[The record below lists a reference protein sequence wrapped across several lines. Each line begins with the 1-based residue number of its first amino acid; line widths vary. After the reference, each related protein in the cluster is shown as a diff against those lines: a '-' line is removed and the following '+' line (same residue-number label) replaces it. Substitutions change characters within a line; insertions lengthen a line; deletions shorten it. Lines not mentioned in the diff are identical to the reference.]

1 MVIVFHDIL
10 NMTKYH
16 GLTLKYFHINIFYDF
31 LPQSLI
37 IVGSLSKKV
46 QSRPNKTVPL
56 KRYFSPEINPHVG
69 LDIAQAGGWSPQRLF
84 TFHLPYSD
92 LFL

>member
-1 MVIVFHDIL
+1 MATAFHNIL

-16 GLTLKYFHINIFYDF
+16 GLTLKNFHIKYSYEF

-37 IVGSLSKKV
+37 IVGSFCKTV

-56 KRYFSPEINPHVG
+56 
-69 LDIAQAGGWSPQRLF
+69 
-84 TFHLPYSD
+84 
-92 LFL
+92 